1 MILSIDFPSRPIG
14 LMKKM
19 ILLSCPVLFL
29 TGCLTMTGTYK
40 ISAVDSS
47 GRELSSGLTLT
58 AQGRGI
64 YSVRNAL
71 CQRYPGAS
79 VIIKDSKTDEQ
90 LRGES
95 PFQCR

>member
-1 MILSIDFPSRPIG
+1 MRSTVAMLTA
-14 LMKKM
+14 
-19 ILLSCPVLFL
+19 VLFMM
-29 TGCLTMTGTYK
+29 GCVTLKGSYQL
-40 ISAVDSS
+40 SAVDAAGKEIST
-47 GRELSSGLTLT
+47 GLALT

-79 VIIKDSKTDEQ
+79 VIIKDSKTGEQ
-90 LRGES
+90 LVGES